1 MGRLGVK
8 QKPEIRW
15 TFENKLY
22 IAKFYY
28 EDGYLSLADAFD
40 VEPHDVYNLYYRL
53 ERAGKAER
61 YARYWDKLYG
71 RGVQW

>member
-8 QKPEIRW
+8 QKPEISC

-28 EDGYLSLADAFD
+28 EDGYLSLAAAFY